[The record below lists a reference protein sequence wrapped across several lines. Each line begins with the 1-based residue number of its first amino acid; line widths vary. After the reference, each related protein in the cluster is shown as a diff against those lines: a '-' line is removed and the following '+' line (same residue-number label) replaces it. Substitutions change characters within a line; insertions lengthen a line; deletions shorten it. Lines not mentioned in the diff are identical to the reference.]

1 MTIFT
6 LILMFIYSVKLACI
20 ALISMLMYIIIRWIW
35 YYPLRRA
42 TEDQIVHGAKQS
54 THFMETMRGIK
65 TIKQF
70 EKQDYRQATW
80 LSLFVN
86 QINAGLTTQKLNIM
100 FGFVNTLLFGLQ
112 NIIIVWLGATLVIE
126 GEFTVG
132 ILMAFIAYKNQ
143 FGDRVTSLIDKY
155 VEVRMLSLHGERL
168 ADIVLTDQEKQIT
181 IYLFPNRQ
189 NYKNRN

>member
-1 MTIFT
+1 
-6 LILMFIYSVKLACI
+6 FIYSVKLACI

-143 FGDRVTSLIDKY
+143 FGDRVTSL
-155 VEVRMLSLHGERL
+155 
-168 ADIVLTDQEKQIT
+168 
-181 IYLFPNRQ
+181 
-189 NYKNRN
+189 